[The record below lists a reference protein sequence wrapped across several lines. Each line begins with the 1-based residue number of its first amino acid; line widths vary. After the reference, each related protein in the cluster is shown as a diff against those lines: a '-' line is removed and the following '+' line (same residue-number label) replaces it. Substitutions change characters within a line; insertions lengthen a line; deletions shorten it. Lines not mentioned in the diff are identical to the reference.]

1 MRYIM
6 FDLEFQGQGQGH
18 DIEIH
23 LSNSRHRFSTYGHQT
38 QVSTIYTTRDII
50 LNALHRV

>member
-1 MRYIM
+1 MSCLPLH
-6 FDLEFQGQGQGH
+6 FKVKGQGH
-18 DIEIH
+18 DIDIFFFEFRDID
-23 LSNSRHRFSTYGHQT
+23 LVPMDNQT